1 MTILPTWLY
10 DKVVD
15 RFGQDWVEANGYV
28 RNTLHTPTPEVQY
41 RGDEAHECGGFTIP
55 IHDVSREAIEG
66 SPVDVLEVIRQRIRE
81 EGQGK

>member
-15 RFGQDWVEANGYV
+15 RFGQDWADANGYV

-41 RGDEAHECGGFTIP
+41 RGDEAPEGGGFTIP
-55 IHDVSREAIEG
+55 VFVSRAAVEG
-66 SPVDVLEVIRQRIRE
+66 SPVDVLELIRQQVRE
-81 EGQGK
+81 EGQGT